1 MRVREREK
9 ETEGE
14 SEKEKREKEVIMHG
28 PIKNPA
34 TTFQNL
40 SLDKVVNTEKIYVL
54 KSYIIL

>member
-1 MRVREREK
+1 MREREK

-14 SEKEKREKEVIMHG
+14 SEKEKREEEVIMHG

-34 TTFQNL
+34 TTFQNHI
-40 SLDKVVNTEKIYVL
+40 LDKVVYTEKIDVL